1 MRFLVKL
8 FNRISIK
15 KKLVIMMLFCVI
27 FPLVFTDGVVLI
39 TMIRTEKKEDNAMM
53 QNVADSIKFTLS
65 GYTSSAFSFLQSLS
79 NNKSV
84 ASFIDTSYADPIS
97 YYDSYYELKRNIPF
111 SNDRC
116 LATIYSNGDGII
128 SGGNIQQLSKA
139 TSEKWYKEFVCCKDV
154 CMLYVDYAKVNW
166 DKKRVISLIANYN
179 HYDTYTNNIR
189 NIIKVDMDYSDIQA
203 SIENAKYS
211 LNAYVCYNNK
221 IIFSND
227 KKGGL
232 TAAFLNFT
240 QKYKDSVRY
249 STSITLYDKTLDI
262 YVFGNENIT
271 LKAIEDNKTLLS
283 VILLLNIILPIMIFR
298 LLSRSFTERLR
309 SLTESIK
316 DKDAESLKLIQNID
330 GTDEISVLMQS
341 YNDMATR
348 INNLI
353 VNEYKE
359 RLKRQEIDIA
369 RQRAELLALHSQ
381 INPHFLFN
389 ALESIRMHSVIKKE
403 DETAR
408 MVEKLAIMQRQNV
421 QWGNDSV
428 TVEDEIKFVE
438 AYLELQKY
446 RFGNKLMYEINVD
459 RECSQLRI
467 PRITLVT
474 FVENAC
480 VHGMEKK
487 TSSSWVF
494 VRVSKDADDLVLEVE
509 DTGCGFPEGYCR
521 EMLDTLRNVNI
532 EMLQGRKGIGILNAA
547 LRLKMHSND
556 KVKFELESEVGV
568 GTLVS
573 IRIPLEEIGGL
584 PIETE

>member
-1 MRFLVKL
+1 
-8 FNRISIK
+8 
-15 KKLVIMMLFCVI
+15 MMLFCVI
-27 FPLVFTDGVVLI
+27 FPLVFTDGVVLTTLI
-39 TMIRTEKKEDNAMM
+39 MTEKKEDNATM
-53 QNVADSIKFTLS
+53 QNVADSVKYTLS
-65 GYTSSAFSFLQSLS
+65 GYVSSAFSYMQSICT
-79 NNKSV
+79 NKNV
-84 ASFIDTSYADPIS
+84 GSFIDNSYASPLE
-97 YYDSYYELKRNIPF
+97 YYNSYYELKRNIPF

-116 LATIYSNGDGII
+116 TATIYSDSEGIV
-128 SGGNIQQLSKA
+128 SGGNIQSLSKA
-139 TSEKWYKEFVCCKDV
+139 YGETWYREFVACKDA

-166 DKKRVISLIANYN
+166 DKKRVISLVANYN
-179 HYDTYTNNIR
+179 HYDTYTKNIR
-189 NIIKVDMDYSDIQA
+189 NIIKVDMDYSDMQMA
-203 SIENAKYS
+203 VESAKYS
-211 LNAYVCYNNK
+211 MNVYVCYNKK

-227 KKGGL
+227 KKGG
-232 TAAFLNFT
+232 TTSAFLNFT
-240 QKYKDSVRY
+240 QKYEDSVRLKN
-249 STSITLYDKTLDI
+249 TVKIYDKTLDI

-271 LKAIEDNKTLLS
+271 MKAIEDNKSLLT
-283 VILLLNIILPIMIFR
+283 VILLLNIILPILMFR

-309 SLTESIK
+309 TLTTYIK
-316 DKDAESLKLIQNID
+316 DKDAESLRLIENID
-330 GTDEISVLMQS
+330 GTDEISVLMNS
-341 YNDMATR
+341 YNDMAVR

-353 VNEYKE
+353 MNEYKE
-359 RLKRQEIDIA
+359 RLKRQEVDIA
-369 RQRAELLALHSQ
+369 RQRAELQALHSQ

-403 DETAR
+403 EETAR

-446 RFGNKLMYEINVD
+446 RFGNKLMYEISVD
-459 RECSQLRI
+459 DDCSQLRI

-494 VRVSKDADDLVLEVE
+494 VRVSKDDRDMILEIE

-521 EMLDTLRNVNI
+521 EMLETLRNANI

-547 LRLKMHSND
+547 LRLKMYSND
-556 KVKFELESEVGV
+556 KVVFDIESEVGV

-573 IRIPLEEIGGL
+573 IRVPLDEIGGI
-584 PIETE
+584 PSGTE